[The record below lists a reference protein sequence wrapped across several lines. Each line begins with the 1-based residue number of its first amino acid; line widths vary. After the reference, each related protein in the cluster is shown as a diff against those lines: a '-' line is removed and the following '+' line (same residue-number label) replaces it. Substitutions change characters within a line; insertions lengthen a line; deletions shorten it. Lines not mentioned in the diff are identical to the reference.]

1 MSDRPDIGVV
11 EIKAVRQGAVGES
24 GEGRGGSAAEQ
35 DRGGSLAMPCGRD
48 LADNAA
54 GGLVGGADRDAE
66 PISEA

>member
-1 MSDRPDIGVV
+1 
-11 EIKAVRQGAVGES
+11 
-24 GEGRGGSAAEQ
+24 
-35 DRGGSLAMPCGRD
+35 MPCGRD